1 MLDIIIN
8 IITHTHTRTQTT
20 GSHAHT
26 NGRLT
31 PSLCFRASCVCF
43 SQQQGVF
50 AGCIGCAV
58 WTVAEAASSH
68 PRTRK
73 HLHVLGGGAV
83 HPSQRGRTV
92 FPHRRPRVR
101 ALGVCA
107 QCLWKHAC
115 ERSTQPFCMCR
126 CLPNGPHFSY
136 SFLQTT
142 SSIVEAVFGAI
153 GVTLFQSVFSTWRFQ
168 SIFWVRCV
176 YVCAHFSFRVT
187 APRDAEIACDCWL
200 VPCCLCVVLA
210 DNNEHTRVC
219 QHL

>member
-101 ALGVCA
+101 ALGACVCVHVYMCTCVCVCVCVHSACGNMHVNA
-107 QCLWKHAC
+107 QRSLSACAGVCQMGHTFRTVSCRPQVALWKL
-115 ERSTQPFCMCR
+115 S
-126 CLPNGPHFSY
+126 
-136 SFLQTT
+136 
-142 SSIVEAVFGAI
+142 
-153 GVTLFQSVFSTWRFQ
+153 
-168 SIFWVRCV
+168 
-176 YVCAHFSFRVT
+176 
-187 APRDAEIACDCWL
+187 L
-200 VPCCLCVVLA
+200 VPLA
-210 DNNEHTRVC
+210 
-219 QHL
+219 